1 MVSKEEIRSIYRNIL
16 RREPDPGGMAAML
29 KKGNALAVASAIF
42 ESDEFIRP
50 HVAWVLNFWLQRMPV
65 DREITEW
72 TANWRRLGAFD
83 CEWHISYTRESLDH
97 FRQGVNN
104 LPVAPD
110 GKTSLWNTRE
120 YTNHAIKRFIGRD
133 PNPPGDTIANA
144 QDGEWLRFFGGLF
157 YGTGAEP
164 ITKQIMRFTRKDLE
178 AVKYRVQYNYN
189 RFIGRDATSAE
200 VRHWEPHLEWVDVL
214 PHFAASPE
222 GLRHGINLCAGAG

>member
-1 MVSKEEIRSIYRNIL
+1 MVTKDEVRSLYRNIL
-16 RREPDPGGMAAML
+16 RREPDAGGMTAML

-83 CEWHISYTRESLDH
+83 CEWRISYTPEALS
-97 FRQGVNN
+97 FFKQGIDN
-104 LPVAPD
+104 LPLAP
-110 GKTSLWNTRE
+110 GSYQKLYNTRE
-120 YTNHAIKRFIGRD
+120 YVNRVILRFIGRE
-133 PNPPGDTIANA
+133 PNPPGDTIQNA
-144 QDGEWLRFFGGLF
+144 QDGEWLKFFGGLY

-164 ITKQIMRFTRKDLE
+164 ITKQIMRFVRKDPQ
-178 AVKYRVQYNYN
+178 AVRYRVQHNYN
-189 RFIGRDATSAE
+189 RFLGRDATPPE
-200 VRHWEPHLEWVDVL
+200 IRHWEPHLEWVDVL

-222 GLRHGINLCAGAG
+222 GLRHGMEVSV